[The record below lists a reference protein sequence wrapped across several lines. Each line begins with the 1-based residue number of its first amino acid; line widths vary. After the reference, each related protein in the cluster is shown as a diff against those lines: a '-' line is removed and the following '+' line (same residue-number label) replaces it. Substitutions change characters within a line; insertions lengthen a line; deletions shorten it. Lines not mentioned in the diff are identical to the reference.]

1 MPEGTLTV
9 SPVSSPRS
17 SFAASARRESLT
29 SSSTDSLQ
37 RPSLEANRAGY
48 SALPGPHQHGSTSS
62 QLSARAR
69 RSTGQPPPPREEDPG
84 KDNAAVLEPFDVNKG
99 FAMMQQ
105 TQSITQMLNSVTQAN
120 QQYAGV
126 VNGGAQ
132 QLMGIITT
140 AVR

>member
-1 MPEGTLTV
+1 MPEGTPTI
-9 SPVSSPRS
+9 SPVSSPRA
-17 SFAASARRESLT
+17 SFASSARRESL
-29 SSSTDSLQ
+29 SSSSIESLQ

-48 SALPGPHQHGSTSS
+48 SALPGPHQHGSTAS

-69 RSTGQPPPPREEDPG
+69 RSTGQQTPREEDPG

-132 QLMGIITT
+132 QLMGRITT